1 MGGWVV
7 CTTGPEEV
15 NAQAVSRGRHEVS
28 KDPATPP
35 PSYPASQPASN
46 PPCQP
51 ETAQHPEGPNAKQ
64 QSHM

>member
-35 PSYPASQPASN
+35 NSAAPRGAEREA
-46 PPCQP
+46 
-51 ETAQHPEGPNAKQ
+51 TI
-64 QSHM
+64 SHVMRIVVYDVTILSC